1 MCLKDTKPSTV
12 PAIIGYKLVR
22 RVATKVYMGLYCGF
36 FVKEPTYKPNETHI
50 SGHFKGGRE
59 EIDSYTPGF
68 HVYDSLESVQ
78 RLYEIMKPNEGPHS
92 FLVASA
98 PAVIVKVLL
107 EEIHTEGYDVEYQ
120 LCYVG
125 NKQTIIEEV

>member
-1 MCLKDTKPSTV
+1 MCLKDTKPSIV

-22 RVATKVYMGLYCGF
+22 RVANKVYTGLYCGLF
-36 FVKEPTYKPNETHI
+36 TEEPTYKLNETCI
-50 SGHFKGGRE
+50 SGHFRGGRE

-68 HVYDSLESVQ
+68 HVYDSLESAQ
-78 RLYEIMKPNEGPHS
+78 RIYERLNSENIIAYGSP
-92 FLVASA
+92 
-98 PAVIVKVLL
+98 VIVKVLL
-107 EEIHTEGYDVEYQ
+107 EEIHTKGYDGNYQ

>member
-1 MCLKDTKPSTV
+1 MCLKDTKPSIV

-22 RVATKVYMGLYCGF
+22 RIADKVYMSLCCGLSTE
-36 FVKEPTYKPNETHI
+36 EPTYELNETCI
-50 SGHFKGGRE
+50 SGHFIGRRE

-68 HVYDSLESVQ
+68 HAYDSLESAQ
-78 RLYEIMKPNEGPHS
+78 RIYERFNSENIIVYGFPI
-92 FLVASA
+92 
-98 PAVIVKVLL
+98 IVKVLL
-107 EEIHTEGYDVEYQ
+107 EEIHTEGYDGNYQ

>member
-22 RVATKVYMGLYCGF
+22 RVPTKVYTGLYCGLSI
-36 FVKEPTYKPNETHI
+36 KEPTYKLNETHI

-59 EIDSYTPGF
+59 KIDSYTPGF
-68 HVYDSLESVQ
+68 HVYDSLESAQ
-78 RLYEIMKPNEGPHS
+78 RIYERIKPNEDYLGLSIPS
-92 FLVASA
+92 
-98 PAVIVKVLL
+98 VIVKVLL
-107 EEIHTEGYDVEYQ
+107 EEIHTEGYDRNYK

>member
-22 RVATKVYMGLYCGF
+22 RTTDKVYTGLYCSL
-36 FVKEPTYKPNETHI
+36 FVKEPTYRPNETCI
-50 SGHFKGGRE
+50 SGYFIGGRE
-59 EIDSYTPGF
+59 KIYSYTPGF
-68 HVYDSLESVQ
+68 HVYDSLESAQ
-78 RLYEIMKPNEGPHS
+78 RIYERLNPEDIIAYGSP
-92 FLVASA
+92 
-98 PAVIVKVLL
+98 VIVKVLL
-107 EEIHTEGYDVEYQ
+107 EEIHTEGYDGNYQ